1 MIAHRVEL
9 TDEAETEDNHTKRHQ
24 TTLTPTPTEERQPAT
39 STGPTTKQNKSD
51 RHGKD

>member
-24 TTLTPTPTEERQPAT
+24 TTLDTDTDRGTAAGHFYWANNE
-39 STGPTTKQNKSD
+39 TK
-51 RHGKD
+51 